1 MTQET
6 NKNKVTIKDIIKNT
20 TKQDLKD
27 ISLGFLLA
35 TLSPVSVAAIVIG
48 IVESTQKP
56 TIDNIVAA
64 TMLVLSGLAGTT
76 ICTANS
82 MAEFKKAINNIK
94 NSIATKNALVKNRE
108 NKCL

>member
-27 ISLGFLLA
+27 ISLGFLFA

-56 TIDNIVAA
+56 TKDNIVAA
-64 TMLVLSGLAGTT
+64 GMLVLSGLAGTA